1 MAVKVLV
8 VLFCEAA
15 DAVDARQLEFELEL
29 EPELEPSTSPKPSVS
44 SLLLLFVLLLLDWKI
59 GLLLFFRRTRG
70 NQVKL
75 LSLLLAFALLVLV
88 FFLALVSAMSSLESL
103 AWTKECSSS
112 LELVLLVFVLFD
124 E

>member
-15 DAVDARQLEFELEL
+15 DADAVDARQLEFEL
-29 EPELEPSTSPKPSVS
+29 EPELEPSTSPKLSVS
-44 SLLLLFVLLLLDWKI
+44 SLLLLFVLLLL
-59 GLLLFFRRTRG
+59 FFRRTLG
-70 NQVKL
+70 DQVEL

-112 LELVLLVFVLFD
+112 LELV
-124 E
+124 